1 MKFDGRLEERTS
13 KKGNPYTVLVL
24 NICGNYEKTVFLND
38 AELEL
43 ISLAYD

>member
-24 NICGNYEKTVFLND
+24 KIYGNYEKDVFLND

-43 ISLAYD
+43 ISLVYD